1 MPVFRWGQSW
11 NPIRD
16 LEREVDRL
24 LHGMQLTLQTRSA
37 RQFPPVNLREEADR
51 YVITAE
57 IPGVQLT
64 DLELTAANGI
74 LTLKGVRNAPE
85 EATDHSFRRQERFQG
100 PWLRK
105 LQLPDRILE
114 DEMTADYSLGVLQV
128 YLPKDSEESVR
139 RIPVSDGAT
148 D

>member
-51 YVITAE
+51 YVI
-57 IPGVQLT
+57 L
-64 DLELTAANGI
+64 
-74 LTLKGVRNAPE
+74 
-85 EATDHSFRRQERFQG
+85 
-100 PWLRK
+100 
-105 LQLPDRILE
+105 
-114 DEMTADYSLGVLQV
+114 SL
-128 YLPKDSEESVR
+128 
-139 RIPVSDGAT
+139 IHI
-148 D
+148 

>member
-37 RQFPPVNLREEADR
+37 RQFPPVNLRDEGDSF
-51 YVITAE
+51 VITAE
-57 IPGVQLT
+57 VPGVELS

-74 LTLKGVRNAPE
+74 LTLKGVRKAPE
-85 EATDHSFRRQERFQG
+85 EATEDSFRRKERFQG
-100 PWLRK
+100 PWQRK
-105 LQLPDRILE
+105 LQLPDRIRE
-114 DEMTADYSLGVLQV
+114 DGMKAEYSLGILRV
-128 YLPKDSEESVR
+128 YLPKDTEESVR